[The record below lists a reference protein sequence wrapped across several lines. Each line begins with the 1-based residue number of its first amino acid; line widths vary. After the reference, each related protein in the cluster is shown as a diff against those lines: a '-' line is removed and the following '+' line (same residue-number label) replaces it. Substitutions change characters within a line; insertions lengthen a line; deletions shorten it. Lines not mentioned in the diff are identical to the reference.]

1 MNHTRGTVY
10 VDSTNSEELLV
21 KRLVGINCEMEIP
34 EIVTHLENN
43 SKYFWHPVYREVFEV
58 CSKMLSEGKAN
69 YFDVSKYFHQSKLL
83 NLNGWTYNYFLE
95 WQDVFQ
101 TQIPTKALCYKIRE
115 NKLRRDLIARMEI
128 YRGCAMDDDED
139 TNQLINTMVKDL
151 STMTAENGAPSV
163 QNKEIQ
169 LGSVESFIQFKRSN
183 PNSIDG
189 LATFLNPLDSILTG
203 FKKSDLIVI
212 AARPS
217 MGKTALAKKIA
228 LNMAKKD
235 IRVKIF
241 SIEMDSQSMYLGL
254 LSQYLKIPLQTITS
268 GYYDYNVEREIEEG
282 LHQLRKMPLTVDDQ
296 SNIGV
301 YYIKQELMRL
311 LPQDR
316 PEIIFIDY
324 LGLMDTEEGST
335 REREVANTTK
345 ALKALAK
352 QFDIPV
358 VLLAQLNR
366 QNETRP
372 DKRPALSD
380 LKDSGAI
387 EADADVVMFIH
398 RPEYYGI
405 KYENNKSTVGKA
417 EIIVAKHRKGRVG
430 TANIDFVA
438 ECADFR
444 DATDV

>member
-1 MNHTRGTVY
+1 MNHTRETVY
-10 VDSTNSEELLV
+10 VDRTESEELLI
-21 KRLVGINCEMEIP
+21 KRLVGVRCDMEIP
-34 EIVTHLENN
+34 EIVSHLENN
-43 SKYFWHPVYREVFEV
+43 SKYFWHPTYREVFEV

-69 YFDVSKYFHQSKLL
+69 FMDIAKYFHQSKLL
-83 NLNGWTYNYFLE
+83 NLNGNKYDYYLE
-95 WQDVFQ
+95 YPDVL
-101 TQIPTKALCYKIRE
+101 TSQIPTKTLCYKLRD
-115 NKLRRDLIARMEI
+115 NKLRRDLITRWEI
-128 YRGCAMDDDED
+128 YRGCAMDDEED
-139 TNQLINTMVKDL
+139 INELINTMVKDL
-151 STMTAENGAPSV
+151 STMTAEIGAPSV

-203 FKKSDLIVI
+203 FKKSDLIII

-228 LNMAKKD
+228 LNMAKRN

-268 GYYDYNVEREIEEG
+268 GYYDDNIEREIEEG
-282 LHQLRKMPLTVDDQ
+282 LHQLRKMPLTVDDK
-296 SNIGV
+296 SNISV

-311 LPQDR
+311 LPQDK
-316 PEIIFIDY
+316 PEIIFVDY
-324 LGLMDTEEGST
+324 LGLMDTEEGSS

-366 QNETRP
+366 ENEKRP

-405 KYENNKSTVGKA
+405 KFEGNKSTLGKA

-430 TANIDFVA
+430 TVHLDFVS

-444 DATDV
+444 DVTDI